1 MADTYPWGALA
12 PVKRVAAVESQI
24 AANDKKRND
33 CVEAHKK
40 RMAEID
46 ETDRRLKGDLR
57 QATAVVEREA
67 KEATVAAATKAFEKV
82 MASLYAS
89 GVDVSEIVRGGDL
102 EKVLG
107 KAMAEAGAKPRS
119 GRKAA
124 STSSAPAPS
133 ASEAASPEV
142 PPVTEN
148 GPSGDGT
155 QTSGDGPGD
164 GGDAA

>member
-24 AANDKKRND
+24 AANDRKRTE

-46 ETDRRLKGDLR
+46 ETDRKLKGDLR

-82 MASLYAS
+82 MASMFAS
-89 GVDVSEIVRGGDL
+89 GVDVSEIVRSGDL

-107 KAMAEAGAKPRS
+107 KAMTDAGAKPRS
-119 GRKAA
+119 GRKGA
-124 STSSAPAPS
+124 SAPTTPPAAQEDAGPRSSDGS
-133 ASEAASPEV
+133 AE
-142 PPVTEN
+142 
-148 GPSGDGT
+148 
-155 QTSGDGPGD
+155 